1 MKKLIATLLI
11 GSVGCLAFAQVEMT
25 NAPQWQVTLRVTDEG
40 GLPIA
45 NASADAGYYI
55 PPPPNATEAE
65 SHKTGLTD
73 SNGII
78 VLTAHSGPAIWYNAD
93 KTGYYSTSGSEFDF
107 KNKVGNQWQP
117 WNPTLEVRLKKV
129 INPIPMYAKSV
140 NLGMPVFDKP
150 AGFDLIVGD
159 WVAPYGKGTSADI
172 LFTAHLDKRA
182 QLDFD
187 YKLTV
192 NFPNKGDGIQM
203 FSTPDNSGLRSPY
216 EAPDNGYQPEV
227 VRENNERPDKII
239 KYDNNPNGNYFVRV
253 RTMLDENGNVKSAL
267 YGKIYGDFMQFQYY
281 LNPTPNSRNVEFNPR
296 QNLLGGLKSTE
307 QVTAP

>member
-1 MKKLIATLLI
+1 
-11 GSVGCLAFAQVEMT
+11 
-25 NAPQWQVTLRVTDEG
+25 
-40 GLPIA
+40 
-45 NASADAGYYI
+45 
-55 PPPPNATEAE
+55 
-65 SHKTGLTD
+65 
-73 SNGII
+73 
-78 VLTAHSGPAIWYNAD
+78 
-93 KTGYYSTSGSEFDF
+93 
-107 KNKVGNQWQP
+107 
-117 WNPTLEVRLKKV
+117 
-129 INPIPMYAKSV
+129 MYAKSV

-150 AGFDLIVGD
+150 AGFDLMVGD
-159 WVAPYGKGTSADI
+159 WVAPYGKGTRADI

-227 VRENNERPDKII
+227 VRQNNERPDKIL
-239 KYDNNPNGNYFVRV
+239 KYDNNPNGNYFFRV

-267 YGKIYGDFMQFQYY
+267 YGKIYGDFMKFKYY
-281 LNPTPNSRNVEFNPR
+281 LNPTPNSRNMEFDPKHS
-296 QNLLGGLKSTE
+296 LLGGLKSTE